1 MSTVK
6 ENNTVKVHY
15 TGRLADGEVFDS
27 SIGGEPLEFTMGQG
41 QLIPG
46 FESGVLNMAVNEK
59 KTIVITAEDA
69 YGNKD
74 ESLVYEVKKDML
86 PAGEEPEVGMQLITQ
101 APDGPQIPLVITE
114 IKDETVIV
122 DANHPLAGKEL
133 TFDLEVISI
142 N

>member
-6 ENNTVKVHY
+6 ANDTVKVHY

-46 FESGVLNMAVNEK
+46 FEAGVLDMAVNEK
-59 KTIVITAEDA
+59 KTIVIPSEDA
-69 YGNKD
+69 YGDKD
-74 ESLVYEVKKDML
+74 ENLVYEVKKDML
-86 PAGEEPEVGMQLITQ
+86 PPGEEPEVGMQLITQ

-122 DANHPLAGKEL
+122 DANHPLAGREL
-133 TFDLEVISI
+133 TFELEVISI
-142 N
+142 D

>member
-6 ENNTVKVHY
+6 ANDTVKVHY

-27 SIGGEPLEFTMGQG
+27 SVGGEPLEFTMGQG

-46 FESGVLNMAVNEK
+46 FEAGVLDMAVNEK
-59 KTIVITAEDA
+59 KTIVIPSEDA

-74 ESLVYEVKKDML
+74 ENLVYEVQKDML
-86 PAGEEPEVGMQLITQ
+86 PPGEEPEVGMQLITQ
-101 APDGPQIPLVITE
+101 APDGPQVPLVITE

-122 DANHPLAGKEL
+122 DANHPLAGREL
-133 TFDLEVISI
+133 TFDLEVVSI
-142 N
+142 G